1 MRSLF
6 VLVFICCI
14 VIARAQQT
22 HFIYLQTDNRQP
34 FYVKLNEKL
43 FSSSAAG
50 YLVIPKLPNGTHDLA
65 VGFPK
70 NEWPNQVIPVT
81 VVNKDLGFMLKNFDS
96 KGWGLFNMQSMDVIM
111 ANSGL
116 KSPESVQAA
125 TRTDEF
131 SNTLADVVNTPSI
144 KELKKEEV
152 KEKETVKVPEPA
164 RPVAESEI
172 KGTANNTAASPVV
185 ESKVAETANNTPA
198 LPSAP
203 ADTMMVPSVSKISES
218 KTADGMILKYS
229 VQDDSKR
236 DTVQV
241 IILQEEVVGTKEG
254 SKETPGETKPLE
266 PAPAKETKPGEGTA
280 PKFIDIELANPNT
293 AKDSADMKPAKPEE
307 KVTSKEKTIPSEAAS
322 EMKNSPTGDIA
333 GLQMINSDCKSSAT
347 DEDFLKVRKKMIAQK
362 DDNEM
367 ISAAQKLFRQKC
379 YSTEQVKNLSVL
391 FLKDDSKY
399 KFFDAAY
406 PFVYDTPNFKNLE
419 SQLTDPYFISRF
431 KAMIRN

>member
-14 VIARAQQT
+14 VFIARAQQS
-22 HFIYLQTDNRQP
+22 HFIYLQTDNKQP

-43 FSSSAAG
+43 FSSSASG

-111 ANSGL
+111 ANTGL

-152 KEKETVKVPEPA
+152 KEKEAVKVPEPA
-164 RPVAESEI
+164 RPAAESEI
-172 KGTANNTAASPVV
+172 KGSANNTAASPVV
-185 ESKVAETANNTPA
+185 ESKVAETGNITTA
-198 LPSAP
+198 LPSP
-203 ADTMMVPSVSKISES
+203 RDTVMVPSVSKISES

-229 VQDDSKR
+229 VQDDSR
-236 DTVQV
+236 WDTVQV
-241 IILQEEVVGTKEG
+241 IILQEEVVGIKEE
-254 SKETPGETKPLE
+254 SKETPGETKPVE
-266 PAPAKETKPGEGTA
+266 PLLAKETKPGELTA

-293 AKDSADMKPAKPEE
+293 AKDSADVKSAKPEE
-307 KVTSKEKTIPSEAAS
+307 KATSKEKTIPSEAAS
-322 EMKNSPTGDIA
+322 EMKNSPTGDLP

-347 DEDFLKVRKKMIAQK
+347 DEDFIKVRKKMIAQK

-406 PFVYDTPNFKNLE
+406 PFVYDTPNFKTLE